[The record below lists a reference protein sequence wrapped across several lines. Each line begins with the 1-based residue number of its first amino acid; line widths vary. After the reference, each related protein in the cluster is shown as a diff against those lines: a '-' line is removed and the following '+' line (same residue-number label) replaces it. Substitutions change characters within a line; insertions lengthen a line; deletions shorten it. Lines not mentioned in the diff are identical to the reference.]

1 MSTPTNHWKLG
12 LFVVAGFI
20 AVVATV
26 LLLGARSLEKESVR
40 YNSYFDESVQ
50 GLDVGS
56 PVKFRGVTIGSVAA
70 IAVAEDHRH
79 VEVSC
84 DLAVKVLNSLGLSVE
99 KAKGL
104 KTKMDI
110 PPDLRVQLGSS
121 GITGVKFILID
132 FFNPADYPPLELPF
146 GVPENYIPAAPS
158 VMKNLE
164 TSVVHAVDRFPELAE
179 QLVIV
184 LARVDKV
191 VGGLEAQNIPAH
203 VATTLSSLDQ
213 VLKDVHAADP
223 GKLSRQAQENLK
235 NLNDV
240 LARLGG
246 DKGLAASARR
256 TSDAM
261 GSMAQNANHVGPAL
275 EETMRDVQSAAQS
288 IQRLADSLDLDPDML
303 IKGRAKR
310 GVK

>member
-1 MSTPTNHWKLG
+1 
-12 LFVVAGFI
+12 
-20 AVVATV
+20 
-26 LLLGARSLEKESVR
+26 
-40 YNSYFDESVQ
+40 
-50 GLDVGS
+50 
-56 PVKFRGVTIGSVAA
+56 
-70 IAVAEDHRH
+70 
-79 VEVSC
+79 
-84 DLAVKVLNSLGLSVE
+84 
-99 KAKGL
+99 
-104 KTKMDI
+104 
-110 PPDLRVQLGSS
+110 
-121 GITGVKFILID
+121 
-132 FFNPADYPPLELPF
+132 
-146 GVPENYIPAAPS
+146 
-158 VMKNLE
+158 MKNLE

-288 IQRLADSLDLDPDML
+288 IQRLADSLGLDPDML